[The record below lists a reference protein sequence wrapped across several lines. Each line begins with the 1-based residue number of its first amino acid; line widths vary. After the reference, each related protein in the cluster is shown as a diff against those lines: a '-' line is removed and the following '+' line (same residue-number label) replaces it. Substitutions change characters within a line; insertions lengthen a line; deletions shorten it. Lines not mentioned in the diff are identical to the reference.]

1 MADGTLGTLV
11 SKLSGDTT
19 IKAVMYGDT
28 VLKAKLTGGLTV
40 NQIVDGGEYIHFDV
54 ITSANNQTFTSNL
67 LAQYSGTTSIN
78 LMKNGVFLEPT
89 TFTKPSANSIQVN
102 VLLEVGDVL
111 DVLAT
116 GSATIVV
123 PSGGSNTQIQYN
135 NDGIF
140 AGSNSFTFNN
150 TTNTVNA
157 TTLIGNTI
165 TSNHIISNITANV
178 SNLNASGTVNLGNVG
193 NVKITGGINGYFL
206 QTDGFGNLNWG
217 AGGGGG
223 GNGTPG
229 GANTQIQ
236 FNDNGAFGASPNLT
250 FNTANAT
257 LSATRIAGSLITNA
271 QPNITSVGVL
281 SSLTVNGTLAAT
293 LFQGNG
299 AFLNNIN
306 GSNVS
311 IVPNATQA
319 NNATTANTAATVTT
333 NAQPNITSV
342 GTLTSLTVSGNMTGN
357 GSHLTAINGSNV
369 SGTVNSA
376 NTAVFAGTVTT
387 NAQPNI
393 TSVGTLGN
401 VTVSGIATANI
412 FLGTLYGAANT
423 AATVTTAAQ
432 PNITTVGTLL
442 NLTVAGNAVAGA
454 VRTDTLTYANGTAW
468 TFPGTYSNSN
478 VQSFL
483 PTYTGTLS
491 PSSITIVAGSAK
503 TLSEPVSVVAASP
516 SATQNIDVIDNTFYF
531 YTVSIAQNSTVNFRG
546 NSSIT
551 LNATLSTGQ
560 SMTIGMLVTNA
571 LSVGYTLNNVQIDGS
586 AQTIRWLNG
595 TPSPVTTGIDAYV
608 FTIIKTASNTYTVIG
623 NRGTTT

>member
-1 MADGTLGTLV
+1 MADGTLV

-54 ITSANNQTFTSNL
+54 ITTANNQTFTSNL
-67 LAQYSGTTSIN
+67 LAQYATPNSIN
-78 LMKNGVFLEPT
+78 LFRNGIFVEPNK
-89 TFTKPSANSIQVN
+89 FTKPSANSIQID
-102 VLLEVGDVL
+102 LLLNTGDTL

-116 GSATIVV
+116 GSATTIV

-135 NDGIF
+135 NEGIF
-140 AGSNSFTFNN
+140 SGSPHLTFNN

-178 SNLNASGTVNLGNVG
+178 SNLNATGTVNLGNVD
-193 NVKITGGINGYFL
+193 NVKIAGGINGYFL

-217 AGGGGG
+217 VGGGGG

-236 FNDNGAFGASPNLT
+236 FNDDGDFGASPNLT

-271 QPNITSVGVL
+271 QPNITSVGIL

-342 GTLTSLTVSGNMTGN
+342 GTLTNLTVSGNITGN
-357 GSHLTAINGSNV
+357 GYNLTAFNGANV
-369 SGTVNSA
+369 LGTVNSA

-393 TSVGTLGN
+393 TSLGTLGN
-401 VTVSGIATANI
+401 LNVSGIATANI
-412 FLGTLYGAANT
+412 FLGTLFGPANT

-442 NLTVAGNAVAGA
+442 NLNVAGNAVAGA
-454 VRTDTLTYANGTAW
+454 VRTDTLTFANGSPW

-478 VQSFL
+478 VQSYL

-546 NSSIT
+546 NSSTT

-560 SMTIGMLVTNA
+560 SMTVGILVTNA
-571 LSVGYTLNNVQIDGS
+571 LSVGYTLNAVQIDGA